1 MNRVI
6 WVKAP
11 RYGDLECK
19 VLRDTTGRY
28 FVRGWKSGPEASRM
42 GLEHVPEPS
51 EALQLLSF
59 NTSKE
64 AMFAAFNEL
73 IRELVRRI

>member
-1 MNRVI
+1 MNQVI

-11 RYGDLECK
+11 SYRDLECK
-19 VLRDTTGRY
+19 VVRDTTGHY
-28 FVRGWKSGPEASRM
+28 FVRGWKSGPEASRI
-42 GLEHVPEPS
+42 GLKHVPEPS

-59 NTSKE
+59 KTPRE

-73 IRELVRRI
+73 MRELVRRM